1 MMLNSTIIGNKI
13 AEARKKSNLS
23 QAELANKISISP
35 QAVGKWERG
44 ESMPDITTLNR
55 LAEIFGLDLNY
66 FSDTFQSITNERQSD
81 KTFTEKPIEQLATEA
96 KKRFD
101 WNWDMSNSN
110 WVDADFSGLKDLKD
124 KFSSSNIKNCK
135 FIGSD
140 LSALT
145 FKGNEIADCDFS
157 QADIRNGK
165 IYSSEITKATF
176 NQSSLI
182 DAEFQ
187 QSEIRNCNFD
197 NANLS
202 GAEFV
207 NSNFQKNTVENAVL
221 KHTSF
226 KNIGLVEIVFSG
238 IIEDCSFENCSF
250 KGVKFQNATILNSFF
265 KHNRKFNKVEF
276 IECKVDKLTFAF
288 LKSNGAKIDGIKI
301 IEEQNTDKV

>member
-23 QAELANKISISP
+23 QAELANIISISP

-66 FSDTFQSITNERQSD
+66 FSHSFQSASNEKQNETHSIG
-81 KTFTEKPIEQLATEA
+81 TPIEQSKEEP

-101 WNWDMSNSN
+101 WNMSNSN

-135 FIGSD
+135 FIKSD
-140 LSALT
+140 LSGLT
-145 FKGNEIADCDFS
+145 LKGNAITDCDFS
-157 QADIRNGK
+157 QSDIRNGK
-165 IYSSEITKATF
+165 IYASEISKSTF
-176 NQSSLI
+176 EEASLI
-182 DAEFQ
+182 DAEVQ
-187 QSEIRNCNFD
+187 QSEIKNCNF
-197 NANLS
+197 NNSNLS
-202 GAEFV
+202 GAELI
-207 NSNFQKNTVENAVL
+207 NSNFQKNSIDNAVL

-226 KNIGLVEIVFSG
+226 KNIGFSEITFG
-238 IIEDCSFENCSF
+238 GNIEDCSFENCSF
-250 KGVKFQNATILNSFF
+250 KGVKFENVTILNTFF

-276 IECKVDKLTFAF
+276 INCKVDKLTFAF
-288 LKSNGAKIDGIKI
+288 LKSNGAKLEGIVI
-301 IEEQNTDKV
+301 IEEQSTEKI

>member
-1 MMLNSTIIGNKI
+1 MLNSKSIGNKI
-13 AEARKKSNLS
+13 AEARKKNNLS

-44 ESMPDITTLNR
+44 ESMPDIATLNR

-66 FSDTFQSITNERQSD
+66 FSDNFQSLTTEVKND
-81 KTFTEKPIEQLATEA
+81 KTSNGQSSEHIYIEP

-101 WNWDMSNSN
+101 WNWDMSNGN

-135 FIGSD
+135 FIRSD

-145 FKGNEIADCDFS
+145 FKGNSITDCDFS

-165 IYSSEITKATF
+165 IYASEIFKSAF
-176 NQSSLI
+176 NNSSLI
-182 DAEFQ
+182 DVEIQ

-197 NANLS
+197 NADLS
-202 GAEFV
+202 GVELI
-207 NSNFQKNTVENAVL
+207 NSNFEKNSIVNTLL

-226 KNIGLVEIVFSG
+226 KNIGFSEITFG
-238 IIEDCSFENCSF
+238 GNIEDCSFENCSF
-250 KGVKFQNATILNSFF
+250 KGVKFVNATILNSFF
-265 KHNRKFNKVEF
+265 KHNRKLNKVEF
-276 IECKVDKLTFAF
+276 IDCRVDKLTFAF
-288 LKSNGAKIDGIKI
+288 LKSNGALLEGITI
-301 IEEQNTDKV
+301 IKEQNTDTN

>member
-66 FSDTFQSITNERQSD
+66 FSDSFQSITNEREND
-81 KTFTEKPIEQLATEA
+81 KTLPEQPNEQLTSEP

-101 WNWDMSNSN
+101 WNWDMSNGN

-140 LSALT
+140 LSSLT
-145 FKGNEIADCDFS
+145 FKGNEISDCDFS

-165 IYSSEITKATF
+165 VYSSEILKTTF
-176 NQSSLI
+176 SNTSLI

-187 QSEIRNCNFD
+187 QSEIKNCNF
-197 NANLS
+197 NKANLS
-202 GAEFV
+202 GAEFI
-207 NSNFQKNTVENAVL
+207 NSNFQKNTIENAVL

-226 KNIGLVEIVFSG
+226 KNIGFVEIVFSG
-238 IIEDCSFENCSF
+238 NIEDCSFENCSF
-250 KGVKFQNATILNSFF
+250 KNVKFQNATILNSFF

-276 IECKVDKLTFAF
+276 INCKVDKLTFAF
-288 LKSNGAKIDGIKI
+288 LKSNGAKIDGITI
-301 IEEQNTDKV
+301 IEEQTND

>member
-23 QAELANKISISP
+23 QAELANNISISP

-66 FSDTFQSITNERQSD
+66 FSNTFQSVT
-81 KTFTEKPIEQLATEA
+81 TEKLNETVSNRQPIEQSNEKP

-135 FIGSD
+135 FVKSD
-140 LSALT
+140 LSGLT
-145 FKGNEIADCDFS
+145 LKGNAISDCDFS
-157 QADIRNGK
+157 QSEIRNGK
-165 IYSSEITKATF
+165 IYTSEIFKSNF
-176 NQSSLI
+176 NETSLI
-182 DAEFQ
+182 DAEIQ
-187 QSEIRNCNFD
+187 QSEIINCNFD
-197 NANLS
+197 NSNLS
-202 GAEFV
+202 GVEFI
-207 NSNFQKNTVENAVL
+207 NSNFKKNSIESAVL

-226 KNIGLVEIVFSG
+226 KSIGFSEITFGGNIEN
-238 IIEDCSFENCSF
+238 CSFENCSF
-250 KGVKFQNATILNSFF
+250 KGVKFVNATILSTFF

-276 IECKVDKLTFAF
+276 IDCKVDKLTFAF
-288 LKSNGAKIDGIKI
+288 LKSNEAKLESITI
-301 IEEQNTDKV
+301 IQE